1 MVVGLLTIELQI
13 PESNSLKEKRQV
25 VRALI
30 QRIRQG
36 YNVSVAEVD
45 HQNSWQ
51 LATVAVACVSDEA
64 AMAQQLMEKVVD
76 FVQHQRLAMVLL
88 DYRTELL

>member
-1 MVVGLLTIELQI
+1 MVIGVLTIELQI

-30 QRIRQG
+30 HRIRQG

-64 AMAQQLMEKVVD
+64 VVVQQLMDKIID
-76 FVQHQRLAMVLL
+76 FVQRQRLSLVLL
-88 DYRTELL
+88 DYQSELL